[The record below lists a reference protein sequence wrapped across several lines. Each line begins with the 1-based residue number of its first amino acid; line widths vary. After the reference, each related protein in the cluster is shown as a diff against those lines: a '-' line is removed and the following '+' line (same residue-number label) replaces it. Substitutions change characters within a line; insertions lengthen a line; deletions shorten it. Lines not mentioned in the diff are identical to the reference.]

1 MLTTLKNLVK
11 PSVDHCFSLLG
22 YRHCLTSDFTIDST
36 PRSNVLSLI
45 ESLHPVGVGNPLI
58 RLGPKD
64 GDGGYL
70 IPDDLIGISAC
81 YSPGV
86 SYVSG
91 FEKDC
96 AELGMKVFMA
106 DHSVDAPAEHHEN
119 FHFIKKFVGG
129 TTFGKYITLDDWVS
143 ETLPNGDSDL
153 MLQMDIE
160 GQEYETLFS
169 TSDKL
174 MRRFRVIAIEFHNL
188 DQFWNLP
195 FFQIASRAFEKIL
208 QTHACVHL
216 HPNNCCGS
224 IKKDGLEIP
233 KFMEFT
239 FLRRDRFK
247 GEIKPWCFP
256 NPLDRDNTKMKTL
269 KLPECWYR

>member
-1 MLTTLKNLVK
+1 
-11 PSVDHCFSLLG
+11 
-22 YRHCLTSDFTIDST
+22 
-36 PRSNVLSLI
+36 
-45 ESLHPVGVGNPLI
+45 
-58 RLGPKD
+58 
-64 GDGGYL
+64 
-70 IPDDLIGISAC
+70 
-81 YSPGV
+81 
-86 SYVSG
+86 
-91 FEKDC
+91 
-96 AELGMKVFMA
+96 MKVFMA

>member
-1 MLTTLKNLVK
+1 MLTTLKNCVK
-11 PSVDHCFSLLG
+11 PSVDYCFSLLG

-45 ESLHPVGVGNPLI
+45 ESLYPVGVGSPLI
-58 RLGPKD
+58 RLGPKN

-70 IPDDLIGISAC
+70 IPDDLEGITAC
-81 YSPGV
+81 FSPGV
-86 SYVSG
+86 SNVSG

-96 AELGMKVFMA
+96 AELGMRVFMA
-106 DHSVDAPAEHHEN
+106 DHSVNAPAEHHEN

-129 TTFGKYITLDDWVS
+129 TTFGKYITLDDWVR
-143 ETLPNGDSDL
+143 ETLPNGASDL

-169 TSDKL
+169 ISDKL
-174 MRRFRVIAIEFHNL
+174 MRRFRIIAIEFHNL

-224 IKKDGLEIP
+224 IKKDGIEIP
-233 KFMEFT
+233 RIMEFT
-239 FLRRDRFK
+239 FLRRDRIQ

-256 NPLDRDNTKMKTL
+256 NPLDRDNTQKQSL
-269 KLPECWYR
+269 RLPECWYR

>member
-45 ESLHPVGVGNPLI
+45 ESLHPVGVSNPLI

-64 GDGGYL
+64 SDGGYL
-70 IPDDLIGISAC
+70 IPDDLNGISAC

-129 TTFGKYITLDDWVS
+129 TTFAKYITLDDWVR

-153 MLQMDIE
+153 LLQMDIE

-174 MRRFRVIAIEFHNL
+174 MRRFRIIAIEFHNL

>member
-45 ESLHPVGVGNPLI
+45 ESLHPVGVSNPLI

-70 IPDDLIGISAC
+70 IPDDLNGISAC

-129 TTFGKYITLDDWVS
+129 TTFGKYITLDDWVR
-143 ETLPNGDSDL
+143 ETFPNGDSDL

-174 MRRFRVIAIEFHNL
+174 MRRFRIIAIEFHNL

-239 FLRRDRFK
+239 FLRRDRLK

-256 NPLDRDNTKMKTL
+256 NPLDRDNTKLKPL
-269 KLPECWYR
+269 KLPECWHR

>member
-1 MLTTLKNLVK
+1 
-11 PSVDHCFSLLG
+11 LG

-70 IPDDLIGISAC
+70 IPDDLNGISAC

-195 FFQIASRAFEKIL
+195 FFRIASRAFEKIL